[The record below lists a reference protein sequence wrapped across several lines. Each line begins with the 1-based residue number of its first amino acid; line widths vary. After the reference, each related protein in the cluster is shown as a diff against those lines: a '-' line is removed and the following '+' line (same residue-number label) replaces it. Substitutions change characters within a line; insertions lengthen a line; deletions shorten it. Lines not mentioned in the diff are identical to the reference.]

1 MSLHTEAVKRGMPEG
16 LLSDDEIADWW
27 YSRDLDHLAVVV
39 QLRNENQRLREM
51 LDERTLQHK
60 TQLDNANRLR
70 AENQR
75 LREALGRFVD
85 GQFASLA
92 EQGLVRDEA
101 RKLLGQGRG
110 EE

>member
-1 MSLHTEAVKRGMPEG
+1 MSLHTEAVMRGMPEG
-16 LLSDDEIADWW
+16 VLSDDEITQWW
-27 YSRDLDHLAVVV
+27 YRRDLDHLAVVV
-39 QLRNENQRLREM
+39 RLRN
-51 LDERTLQHK
+51 
-60 TQLDNANRLR
+60 
-70 AENQR
+70 ENQR